1 MSQAAPAI
9 PPFPVAARGFRR
21 SGLLAAGTGAAA
33 AALIGGAVLWLL
45 WPKPV
50 GFHAEGGPGAGF
62 SLGRPA
68 PDPKRQPVF
77 AAIGAL
83 PAAPPVAVAKEASPV
98 VAPVVAPPR
107 PLMSVWE
114 SHDVPQRIER
124 QAAVTTTSATE
135 TAAGGA
141 GVQAAAPSPYAAAM
155 QQTRFADER
164 PELLR
169 FPPLYT
175 IADGT
180 LATCRL
186 MVPISS
192 ALPGPF
198 HCRLTEAVR
207 SMNNRMVLLPAL
219 TKILGTVEHGVENG
233 QDRIY
238 VVAARAET
246 PEPDFAIIPIN
257 SPGADALG
265 QVGVPGEHNT
275 HFWSRL
281 GATAA
286 FTVLDV
292 LTGAAGSFA
301 SSGSNNNVLNFG
313 GATSRAQ
320 TLGQSEFQRR
330 AAQQDT
336 VELGMGRIITISFNH
351 YVDLSRIYA
360 ARVVR

>member
-1 MSQAAPAI
+1 VSEAAPAI

-33 AALIGGAVLWLL
+33 AALIGGTALWLL

-50 GFHAEGGPGAGF
+50 GFHAEGGPSAGF

-77 AAIGAL
+77 AAIGAP
-83 PAAPPVAVAKEASPV
+83 PAPPPVAVVKEASPV
-98 VAPVVAPPR
+98 AAPVVVPPR

-114 SHDVPQRIER
+114 SSAVPQRTER
-124 QAAVTTTSATE
+124 QAAAMASATE
-135 TAAGGA
+135 PAAGGA

-155 QQTRFADER
+155 QQTRFVDER

-175 IADGT
+175 IAENT
-180 LATCRL
+180 QATCRL

-207 SMNNRMVLLPAL
+207 SMDGNMELLPRL
-219 TKILGTVEHGVENG
+219 TSISGSIEHGVENG

-238 VVAARAET
+238 VVTARALT
-246 PEPDFAIIPIN
+246 PAPDFLTIPIN

-301 SSGSNNNVLNFG
+301 GSGSNNNVVNLG
-313 GATSRAQ
+313 GATSRVQ

-330 AAQQDT
+330 AAQPDT
-336 VELGMGRIITISFNH
+336 VELGMGRVITIVFNH

-360 ARVVR
+360 ARVAR